1 MSFRVTIQPS
11 GHSFEL
17 DPEETVLDAALKHGF
32 AFPYGCRNGA
42 CGSCM
47 GKVIAG
53 RVDYPGQ
60 RPPVLTDNDES
71 IGQAVFCQAR
81 ACSDLE
87 IEIREVGSASQIVTK
102 RLPARVESVEQLSHD
117 VIRLQLRLPA
127 AERMQFMAGQY
138 IDVLLAD
145 GRRRSFSLANAPYH
159 DDTLELHIRHIPGGK
174 FTDFVFDG
182 LTEKSLLRIEGP
194 LGAFCLR

>member
-71 IGQAVFCQAR
+71 IAR
-81 ACSDLE
+81 SSRVAP
-87 IEIREVGSASQIVTK
+87 
-102 RLPARVESVEQLSHD
+102 RL
-117 VIRLQLRLPA
+117 
-127 AERMQFMAGQY
+127 
-138 IDVLLAD
+138 
-145 GRRRSFSLANAPYH
+145 
-159 DDTLELHIRHIPGGK
+159 
-174 FTDFVFDG
+174 
-182 LTEKSLLRIEGP
+182 
-194 LGAFCLR
+194 